1 MQTPFRV
8 DIPPSNTLVERGK
21 FKVDEYKFS
30 YERGDGTKREQTRLV
45 FERGDAAAVLLL
57 NADTDSVVLVEQF
70 RLPTLVARRRNDR
83 SVQNGR
89 LTEAIAGMIDG
100 DESPEATIV
109 RETKE
114 ETGYQIRNPKRICTF
129 FASPGGS
136 SERIFLYFAQVTNAD
151 KLGDGGGDGDEDITV
166 VEWPISDLFRR
177 LENGQIED
185 PKLAIAAYWLQY
197 HEKEPLDAST
207 VRFRFKNKP
216 DLIIGYKT
224 GKIDD
229 IKGIDIWVN
238 SENTD
243 MTMDRFIGRSVSAR
257 IRYLGAKK
265 NNDTVFDDTIQD
277 ALRAAIGPQG
287 FVKISKVVVTDSGML
302 LNSHQ
307 VERIF
312 HVATVEGLPGPG
324 IHGDPNRLK
333 DCVEAVLQKVDEEN
347 GRFVSRFRKRK
358 LESLLFPMLGA
369 GDGGLSITEVVERII
384 PAAIERLKNSAQPT
398 IKEVYF
404 LAFRR
409 LDRCACEQVFKR
421 YCADETLVRLP

>member
-1 MQTPFRV
+1 MQTSRRL
-8 DIPPSNTLVERGK
+8 DIPPPKTLVERGK

-30 YERGDGTKREQTRLV
+30 YEQGDGSKRQQTRLV
-45 FERGDAAAVLLL
+45 FERGAAAAVLVL
-57 NADTDSVVLVEQF
+57 NTDTDSVVLVEQF
-70 RLPTLVARRRNDR
+70 RLPTLVARRRGN
-83 SVQNGR
+83 QPAMNGR

-100 DESPEATIV
+100 DESPEETII

-114 ETGYQIRNPKRICTF
+114 ETGYQIRNPKPICTF

-136 SERIFLYFAQVTNAD
+136 SERIFLYFARVTNAD
-151 KLGDGGGDGDEDITV
+151 RKGRGGGDGDEDITV

-177 LENGQIED
+177 LEKGEIED
-185 PKLAIAAYWLQY
+185 PKLAIAAYWLQQ
-197 HEKEPLDAST
+197 HEKEPLGTAT
-207 VRFRFKNKP
+207 VRFQFKEKP

-224 GKIDD
+224 GQVDD
-229 IKGIDIWVN
+229 VKGIDIWVN

-265 NNDTVFDDTIQD
+265 DKDTVFEDTIQD
-277 ALRAAIGPQG
+277 ALRAAIGPRG
-287 FVKISKVVVTDSGML
+287 FVRIGKVLVTKSGML

-324 IHGDPNRLK
+324 IHGDPNRLN
-333 DCVEAVLQKVDEEN
+333 DCVQAVLQKVDEEN
-347 GRFVSRFRKRK
+347 GKFWKSK
-358 LESLLFPMLGA
+358 LKSILFPMLGA

-384 PAAIERLKNSAQPT
+384 PAAVEHLQKAAQPT
-398 IKEVYF
+398 IREVYF
-404 LAFRR
+404 LAFKR
-409 LDRCACEQVFKR
+409 LDRCACEEVFKR
-421 YCADETLVRLP
+421 YCADGTLVRLP